1 MRIPGV
7 IGVVLASV
15 VGTAAF
21 IMACNGGPGP
31 AGAQS
36 SCAAWEVSVISV
48 GAGDNGCTAGVD
60 YPASCRL
67 PDGWEP
73 FSVPG
78 FTTVTARRCA
88 R

>member
-21 IMACNGGPGP
+21 IMACNGGPGS

-36 SCAAWEVSVISV
+36 SCTAWEVSVISV
-48 GAGDNGCTAGVD
+48 AAGAICAGGPD

-78 FTTVTARRCA
+78 YTTVTARRCA